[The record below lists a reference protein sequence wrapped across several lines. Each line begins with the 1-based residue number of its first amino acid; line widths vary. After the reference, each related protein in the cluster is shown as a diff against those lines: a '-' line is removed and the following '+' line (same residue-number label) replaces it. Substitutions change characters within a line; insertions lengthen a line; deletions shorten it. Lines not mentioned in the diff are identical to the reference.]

1 MGTVSNIV
9 SRLRDREAVTRER
22 GVNMNDSTTSN
33 AKKRHESRAEPS
45 LYDPSF
51 DARRRLL
58 LRRTVGAGIAV
69 GGGLVTP
76 DTRASALELGQSAPP
91 LVLRTLDGRSIA
103 TRELLGQVVFV
114 NFWATWC
121 EPCREEL
128 PLFSAYA
135 LQNAE
140 RGLRVLGFSLDGP
153 EALAKVRDVAA
164 TLSYPVG
171 LLGSA
176 YAGDYGRI
184 WRLPVSFVID
194 RAGRLA
200 HNGWNDEQ
208 QPWTKEQLQRVVDP
222 LLLRTK

>member
-1 MGTVSNIV
+1 MEI
-9 SRLRDREAVTRER
+9 
-22 GVNMNDSTTSN
+22 
-33 AKKRHESRAEPS
+33 
-45 LYDPSF
+45 
-51 DARRRLL
+51 
-58 LRRTVGAGIAV
+58 
-69 GGGLVTP
+69 
-76 DTRASALELGQSAPP
+76 GQPAPP

-103 TRELLGQVVFV
+103 TRELPGQVVFV

-135 LQNAE
+135 VRHADQ
-140 RGLRVLGFSLDGP
+140 GLRVLGFSLDGP
-153 EALAKVRDVAA
+153 EALPKVRDVAA
-164 TLSYPVG
+164 TLSFPVG

-208 QPWTKEQLQRVVDP
+208 RPWTKEQLQRVVDP
-222 LLLRTK
+222 LLLRAS